1 MLHFENDYNEG
12 VHPKL
17 LEALTKTNGEN
28 LAGYG
33 LDTYSEKASQKI
45 KDACQAPD
53 AQVFFLTGGTQ
64 TNQVVIDSML
74 ASYEGV
80 VAAQTG
86 HISVHEA
93 RGPLNTPVTR
103 C

>member
-17 LEALTKTNGEN
+17 LEALTKTNSEN

-45 KDACQAPD
+45 KDACRAPD
-53 AQVFFLTGGTQ
+53 T
-64 TNQVVIDSML
+64 
-74 ASYEGV
+74 
-80 VAAQTG
+80 
-86 HISVHEA
+86 
-93 RGPLNTPVTR
+93 
-103 C
+103 